1 MALNVKTFTNSD
13 LNGSYQLVY
22 THNLNTENVAPTL
35 YDDNGI
41 QLITSDNFWLGDNTP
56 EKNNKANIVTLQ
68 YTGPIIG
75 THKLLLTYQS
85 AGETVSGR
93 RLFGLPEDTPTDDFR
108 IALGK
113 DATPSIN
120 MTLMNF
126 FALLLTK
133 LGFLKTSSNLGDL
146 TDSASARTNL
156 GVYSTSQVDAA
167 LNPKATLYQSG
178 SGAVLGVANSI
189 IFNPT
194 SNYHPA
200 TKKYTDDTVLFY
212 GKITSTSQ
220 ATQVVT
226 KLSGTLTVT
235 CSHLPEA
242 GQFQITHN
250 KGDRLYA
257 VVGTTMG
264 PSYANVSSI
273 WDDGNTGFKISIGL
287 LNTGVNVDFYL
298 LILRIA

>member
-41 QLITSDNFWLGDNTP
+41 QLITSDNFALGDP
-56 EKNNKANIVTLQ
+56 DGNNKANIVTLQ
-68 YTGPIIG
+68 YTGAIAG

-93 RLFGLPEDTPTDDFR
+93 RVFELSEDTPTDDFR

-113 DATPSIN
+113 AATPSIN
-120 MTLMNF
+120 MTLTNF

-178 SGAVLGVANSI
+178 SGAVLGVANSA

-212 GKITSTSQ
+212 GKITSTDQ
-220 ATQVVT
+220 ATQTVT

-235 CSHLPEA
+235 STHLPEA
-242 GQFQITHN
+242 GNFQITHN
-250 KGDRLYA
+250 KGDRMYA
-257 VVGTTMG
+257 VVGTTAIQSNACVG
-264 PSYANVSSI
+264 AI
-273 WDDGNTGFKISIGL
+273 WDDGNTGFKMSIVSGF
-287 LNTGVNVDFYL
+287 TGVNIDFYL
-298 LILRIA
+298 LILRIS

>member
-41 QLITSDNFWLGDNTP
+41 QLITSDNFALGDP
-56 EKNNKANIVTLQ
+56 DGNNKANIVTLQ
-68 YTGPIIG
+68 YTGAITG

-93 RLFGLPEDTPTDDFR
+93 RAFELSEATPTDDFR
-108 IALGK
+108 VVLGK
-113 DATPSIN
+113 AATPSIN
-120 MTLMNF
+120 MTLTNF

-133 LGFLKTSSNLGDL
+133 LGFLKTASNLGDL

-156 GVYSTSQVDAA
+156 GVYSASQVDAA
-167 LNPKATLYQSG
+167 LATKATLYQSG
-178 SGAVLGVANSI
+178 SGAVLGVSNTG
-189 IFNPT
+189 NYTPT
-194 SNYHPA
+194 SDNNPA
-200 TKKYTDDTVLFY
+200 TKMYVDNTVLFY